1 LQLARTIGGVAMGGI
16 FKQPHLLL
24 HAKSVGEDDF
34 PISEDTTEKV
44 TQAMWGVVNEGGTAA
59 GAKLEGIEFSGKSG
73 SAQVIGY
80 STRDKVGKQKRF
92 KDNAWFVG
100 YAPRRNPEIVVAV
113 LVEEG
118 EHGGAVGGP
127 LARDVVKAY
136 YEKKTRK
143 EQGQYTVEFKRY
155 DPGSKEKEIPVAE
168 ARPAIKSEDATPE
181 PRPVRVE
188 HASAQH

>member
-1 LQLARTIGGVAMGGI
+1 MRSFTGGSSNATSMARACTV
-16 FKQPHLLL
+16 KPPPLVL

-34 PISEDTTEKV
+34 PISEDRREKV
-44 TQAMWGVVNEGGTAA
+44 PQAMGGVVNEGGTAA

-118 EHGGAVGGP
+118 EHGGAAGGP
-127 LARDVVKAY
+127 SARDVVKTY

-143 EQGQYTVEFKRY
+143 EQGQYTVEFQRY
-155 DPGSKEKEIPVAE
+155 APGSEGKGIPRGA
-168 ARPAIKSEDATPE
+168 
-181 PRPVRVE
+181 
-188 HASAQH
+188 